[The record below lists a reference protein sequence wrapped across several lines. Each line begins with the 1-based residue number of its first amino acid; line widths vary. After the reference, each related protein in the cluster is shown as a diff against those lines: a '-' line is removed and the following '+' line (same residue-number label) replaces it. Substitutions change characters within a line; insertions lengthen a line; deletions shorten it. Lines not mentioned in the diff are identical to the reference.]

1 MTQERL
7 KPREG
12 LLVPNPA
19 SGKYLAAA
27 GERVELSPYWRRRLA
42 AGEVQRVA
50 APPPS
55 KPAKAK
61 PREET

>member
-19 SGKYLAAA
+19 TGKYLAAD
-27 GERVELSPYWRRRLA
+27 GERLELSPYWRRRLA
-42 AGEVQRVA
+42 AGEVERVVT
-50 APPPS
+50 PPPS